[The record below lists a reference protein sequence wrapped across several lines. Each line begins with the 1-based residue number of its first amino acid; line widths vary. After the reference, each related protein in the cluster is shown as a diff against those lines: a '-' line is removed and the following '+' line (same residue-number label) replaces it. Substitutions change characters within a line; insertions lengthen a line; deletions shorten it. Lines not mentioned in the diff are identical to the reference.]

1 MSITFAAY
9 RELLRLEYPLFRKA
23 FPAIYDRV
31 RRAPLALRPRK
42 TLSCTEI
49 CQAVDMAAVLYFRR
63 VLCLQRSA
71 ATACLLKRYGF
82 PAQLVIGVQ
91 QLPFAAHA
99 WVELGGLVVND
110 KPYISDIYSVLAR
123 C

>member
-1 MSITFAAY
+1 MSITVQAY
-9 RELLRLEYPLFRKA
+9 WELLRLEYPLFRKA

-31 RRAPLALRPRK
+31 RRTPVALRPKK

-49 CQAVDMAAVLYFRR
+49 CQAVDLAAVLYFRR

-82 PAQLVIGVQ
+82 PAELVIGVQ

-99 WVELGGLVVND
+99 WVEMGGLVVND
-110 KPYISDIYSVLAR
+110 KPYMSDIYSVLAR

>member
-1 MSITFAAY
+1 MSITVQAY

-31 RRAPLALRPRK
+31 RRTPVALRPRK

-49 CQAVDMAAVLYFRR
+49 CQAVDLAAVLYFRR

-99 WVELGGLVVND
+99 WVEMGGLVIND
-110 KPYISDIYSVLAR
+110 KPYMSDIYSVLAR

>member
-31 RRAPLALRPRK
+31 RRTPLAPQPRK

>member
-1 MSITFAAY
+1 MSITFEGY
-9 RELLRLEYPLFRKA
+9 RELVSLEYPLFKKD

-31 RRAPLALRPRK
+31 RKTQLATRPRNM
-42 TLSCTEI
+42 LGCTEI
-49 CQAVDMAAVLYFRR
+49 CQAVDLAAVLYFRR

-82 PAQLVIGVQ
+82 HAQLVIGVQ

-99 WVELGGLVVND
+99 WVEMDGLVVND

>member
-1 MSITFAAY
+1 MSITFEAY
-9 RELLRLEYPLFRKA
+9 WELLSLEYPLFRKNFA
-23 FPAIYDRV
+23 AIYDRV
-31 RRAPLALRPRK
+31 RKTPLGTRPTRALGCAQ
-42 TLSCTEI
+42 I
-49 CQAVDMAAVLYFRR
+49 CEAVDLVAVLYFRK

-71 ATACLLKRYGF
+71 ATACLLKKHGC

-91 QLPFAAHA
+91 QMPFAAHA
-99 WVELGGLVVND
+99 WVELDGLVIND

>member
-1 MSITFAAY
+1 MSIMFAAY
-9 RELLRLEYPLFRKA
+9 RELLRLEYPLLRRA

-31 RRAPLALRPRK
+31 RRIPVASRPRN
-42 TLSCTEI
+42 TLGCKEI
-49 CQAVDMAAVLYFRR
+49 CHAVDLAAVLYFRN

-91 QLPFAAHA
+91 QMPFAAHA
-99 WVELGGLVVND
+99 WVELDGAIVND
-110 KPYISDIYSVLAR
+110 KPYMSDIYSVL
-123 C
+123 

>member
-1 MSITFAAY
+1 MSITFEAY

-31 RRAPLALRPRK
+31 RRTPLALRPRN
-42 TLSCTEI
+42 TRGCTEI
-49 CQAVDMAAVLYFRR
+49 CDAVDLAAVLYFRR

-91 QLPFAAHA
+91 QLPLAAHA
-99 WVELGGLVVND
+99 WVEMGGLVVND

>member
-1 MSITFAAY
+1 MSITFTAY
-9 RELLRLEYPLFRKA
+9 RELLSFEYPLFRKN

-31 RRAPLALRPRK
+31 RKTPLGTRLRNAPG
-42 TLSCTEI
+42 CTQI
-49 CQAVDMAAVLYFRR
+49 CQAVDLAAVFYFRK

-71 ATACLLKRYGF
+71 ATVRLLKRHGF

-91 QLPFAAHA
+91 QLPFAVHA
-99 WVELGGLVVND
+99 WVELDDRVIND
-110 KPYISDIYSVLAR
+110 KPYMSDIYSVLAR

>member
-1 MSITFAAY
+1 MSITFEAY

-31 RRAPLALRPRK
+31 RRTPLALRPRN
-42 TLSCTEI
+42 TRGCTEI
-49 CQAVDMAAVLYFRR
+49 CQAVDLAAVLYFRR

-91 QLPFAAHA
+91 QLPLAAHA
-99 WVELGGLVVND
+99 WVEMGGLVVND

>member
-1 MSITFAAY
+1 MSITFEAY
-9 RELLRLEYPLFRKA
+9 
-23 FPAIYDRV
+23 
-31 RRAPLALRPRK
+31 RAPLALRPRY
-42 TLSCTEI
+42 TRGCTEI
-49 CQAVDMAAVLYFRR
+49 CQAVDLAAVLYFRS

-99 WVELGGLVVND
+99 WVEMGGLVVND

-123 C
+123 R

>member
-1 MSITFAAY
+1 MSITWDAY
-9 RELLRLEYPLFRKA
+9 CELLRLEYPLFRKNFA
-23 FPAIYDRV
+23 AIYDRV
-31 RRAPLALRPRK
+31 RRMPLGTRHKKIREY
-42 TLSCTEI
+42 TQLSH
-49 CQAVDMAAVLYFRR
+49 AVDVAAVLYFRK

-71 ATACLLKRYGF
+71 ATACLLKKNGF

-99 WVELGGLVVND
+99 WVELDGAIIND
-110 KPYISDIYSVLAR
+110 KPYMSDIYSVLAR

>member
-31 RRAPLALRPRK
+31 RRTPLALRPRK
-42 TLSCTEI
+42 LLSCTEI
-49 CQAVDMAAVLYFRR
+49 CQAVDLAAVLYFRR

-99 WVELGGLVVND
+99 WVEMDGLVVND

>member
-1 MSITFAAY
+1 
-9 RELLRLEYPLFRKA
+9 
-23 FPAIYDRV
+23 
-31 RRAPLALRPRK
+31 
-42 TLSCTEI
+42 
-49 CQAVDMAAVLYFRR
+49 MAAVLYFRK

-71 ATACLLKRYGF
+71 ATACLLKKHGF

-91 QLPFAAHA
+91 QMPFAAHA
-99 WVELGGLVVND
+99 WVELDGLVLND

>member
-1 MSITFAAY
+1 MSITFEAY
-9 RELLRLEYPLFRKA
+9 RELLSLEYPLFRKA

-31 RRAPLALRPRK
+31 RRTPLALRPRN
-42 TLSCTEI
+42 TRGSTEI
-49 CQAVDMAAVLYFRR
+49 CQAVDLAAVLYFRR

-99 WVELGGLVVND
+99 WVEMGGLVVND

-123 C
+123 R

>member
-1 MSITFAAY
+1 MSITFEAY
-9 RELLRLEYPLFRKA
+9 RELLCLEYALFRKA
-23 FPAIYDRV
+23 FPAVYDRV
-31 RRAPLALRPRK
+31 RTTPLAVRPKK
-42 TLSCTEI
+42 TLGWTEI
-49 CQAVDMAAVLYFRR
+49 CQAVDLAAVLYFHT

-99 WVELGGLVVND
+99 WVEMDGLVVND
-110 KPYISDIYSVLAR
+110 KPYIADIYSVLAR

>member
-1 MSITFAAY
+1 MSITFEAH
-9 RELLRLEYPLFRKA
+9 RELLRLEYPLFRKDFA
-23 FPAIYDRV
+23 AIYDRV
-31 RRAPLALRPRK
+31 RTTPLAARPQN
-42 TLSCTEI
+42 TLGCTQI
-49 CQAVDMAAVLYFRR
+49 CQAVDLAAVLYFRK

-71 ATACLLKRYGF
+71 ATACLLKKYGF
-82 PAQLVIGVQ
+82 AAQLVIGVQ

-99 WVELGGLVVND
+99 WVELNGFVVND

>member
-1 MSITFAAY
+1 MSIMFEAY
-9 RELLRLEYPLFRKA
+9 RELLSLEYPLFKKD
-23 FPAIYDRV
+23 FPTIYDRV
-31 RRAPLALRPRK
+31 RTTPLARRARNTPG
-42 TLSCTEI
+42 CAEI
-49 CQAVDMAAVLYFRR
+49 CQALDLAAVLYFRK

-71 ATACLLKRYGF
+71 ATARLLKKHGL

-99 WVELGGLVVND
+99 WVELDGTVIND
-110 KPYISDIYSVLAR
+110 RPYISDIYSVLAR

>member
-1 MSITFAAY
+1 MSITLEAY
-9 RELLRLEYPLFRKA
+9 RELLSLEYALFKKA

-31 RRAPLALRPRK
+31 RRTPLALRPK
-42 TLSCTEI
+42 NTLGFTEI
-49 CQAVDMAAVLYFRR
+49 CQAVDLAAVLYFRK

-99 WVELGGLVVND
+99 WVEMDGLVVND
-110 KPYISDIYSVLAR
+110 KPYVSDIYSVLAR

>member
-1 MSITFAAY
+1 MSITFEAY
-9 RELLRLEYPLFRKA
+9 RELLSLEYPLFRKN
-23 FPAIYDRV
+23 FTAIYDRV
-31 RRAPLALRPRK
+31 RTAPLGVRASNALGC
-42 TLSCTEI
+42 SEI
-49 CQAVDMAAVLYFRR
+49 CQAVDLAAVFYFRR

-71 ATACLLKRYGF
+71 ATARLLKRYGF

-99 WVELGGLVVND
+99 WVEMSGLVVND
-110 KPYISDIYSVLAR
+110 KPYISDIYSVLTR

>member
-1 MSITFAAY
+1 MSITFEAY
-9 RELLRLEYPLFRKA
+9 RELLSLEYPLFRKV

-31 RRAPLALRPRK
+31 RRTPLALRPRN
-42 TLSCTEI
+42 TRGCTEI
-49 CQAVDMAAVLYFRR
+49 CQAVDLAAVLYFRR

-99 WVELGGLVVND
+99 WVELDGAVVND

>member
-1 MSITFAAY
+1 MSITFEAY
-9 RELLRLEYPLFRKA
+9 WKLLSLEYPLFKKNFA
-23 FPAIYDRV
+23 AIYDRV
-31 RRAPLALRPRK
+31 RRTPLGTRPTR
-42 TLSCTEI
+42 TLGRAQI
-49 CQAVDMAAVLYFRR
+49 CEAVDLAAVLYFRK

-71 ATACLLKRYGF
+71 AAACLLKKHGF

-91 QLPFAAHA
+91 QMPFAAHA
-99 WVELGGLVVND
+99 WVELDGLVLND

>member
-1 MSITFAAY
+1 MSIMFAAY

-31 RRAPLALRPRK
+31 RRTPLALRPRNTFRYK
-42 TLSCTEI
+42 EI
-49 CQAVDMAAVLYFRR
+49 CHAVDLAAVFYFRN

-91 QLPFAAHA
+91 QMPFAAHA
-99 WVELGGLVVND
+99 WVEMSGLVIND
-110 KPYISDIYSVLAR
+110 KPYMSDIYSVLAR

>member
-1 MSITFAAY
+1 MPIMFEAY

-31 RRAPLALRPRK
+31 RRTPVGLRPAN
-42 TLSCTEI
+42 TLGCVEI
-49 CQAVDMAAVLYFRR
+49 CQAVDLAAVLYFRR

-71 ATACLLKRYGF
+71 ATACLLKKYGY

-99 WVELGGLVVND
+99 WVEMNGLVVND